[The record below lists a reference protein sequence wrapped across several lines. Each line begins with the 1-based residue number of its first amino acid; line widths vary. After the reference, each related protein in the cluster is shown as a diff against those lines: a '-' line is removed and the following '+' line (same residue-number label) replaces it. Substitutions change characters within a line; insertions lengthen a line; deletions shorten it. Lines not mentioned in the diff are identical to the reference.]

1 METQLKNALLAVA
14 ITAAAST
21 GAQAAVVSFDYGL
34 PIVEAITEINQTGN
48 LGLFDSSLGT
58 LTGAVLNISAQA
70 TTTLTLTNNAA
81 TNVLG
86 RATSLMEMDWSS
98 GLAALDA
105 LLTAPDDLLLEFSTG
120 GAQSYTPGQTRT
132 FADLKDA
139 EARSYNLSGILAA
152 LTAPGGG
159 AFSLTCTSTT
169 GLTIVGGGGNIASGQ
184 STTAGCG
191 ATIEYTYTPTTR
203 VPEPET
209 LALLGLALGGA
220 GLTARKRL
228 R

>member
-1 METQLKNALLAVA
+1 METRLKNALLAVA

-34 PIVEAITEINQTGN
+34 PIVEVTTEINQTGN
-48 LGLFDSSLGT
+48 LGLFNATLGT
-58 LTGAVLNISAQA
+58 LTGAVLTISAQA

-86 RATSLMEMDWSS
+86 RATSAMGMNWTS
-98 GLAALDA
+98 GLAALNP
-105 LLTAPDDLLLEFSTG
+105 LLNSPADLLLEFTTG
-120 GAQSYTPGQTRT
+120 VAQTYTPGQSRT

-139 EARSYNLSGILAA
+139 ETRSYNLSGILAA

-159 AFSLTCTSTT
+159 AFSLTCESTT
-169 GLTIVGGGGNIASGQ
+169 GLNVLGGGGNIASRQ